1 MLKRLIPILA
11 IGTLALAQ
19 AAAQQT
25 TIKRAP
31 AQHTPAA
38 SGQQMFDSYCA
49 VCHGKGGTGNGPAA
63 AALKIPP
70 ANLTLLAQKNGGT
83 FPAEHVTGILQGA
96 AFPAHGSKDMPIWG
110 PVLSSVSN
118 GPQESRLRVYNLM
131 EYVKSL
137 QK

>member
-1 MLKRLIPILA
+1 MLKGIVLFLLMSA
-11 IGTLALAQ
+11 VAAMQG
-19 AAAQQT
+19 AAQQPK
-25 TIKRAP
+25 INKAP
-31 AQHTPAA
+31 ARRTST
-38 SGQQMFDSYCA
+38 SGKEMFQSYCA
-49 VCHGKGGTGNGPAA
+49 VCHGETGTGNGPAA

-70 ANLTLLAQKNGGT
+70 ANLTLLAQHNKGVY
-83 FPAEHVTGILQGA
+83 PEPHVMAILRGA

-118 GPQESRLRVYNLM
+118 GPQEAHLRIYNLM